1 MKVKVLF
8 IIALLLTLVQ
18 GAQAQHNVTRDAT
31 MSESWSV
38 TPDNPVS
45 AGATVTATYNGSRH
59 VKSVKYRPAGTIGG
73 KFTINGSG
81 DKVYFSK
88 GNLQQTGENSW
99 KFADNQWETF
109 GENQSNNH
117 RDLFTWSKWSEDA
130 GIQASLGTGWRALMG
145 SGEGEWY
152 YLLETRT
159 VNGGKSAGHSYTLGQ
174 SVNGVLGLVLYPDDY
189 SGAAYTTGADW
200 AGFEAAGCVFLPAA
214 GFDDGSVSGVSGV
227 GSNGRYWSSTLS
239 DAEDAYDIYFES
251 GLIAFSN
258 SDYRSWKLSVRL
270 VFPAE

>member
-1 MKVKVLF
+1 MKAKILF
-8 IIALLLTLVQ
+8 IIALLCSLVT
-18 GAQAQHNVTRDAT
+18 GAQAQHNVTQDAT
-31 MSESWSV
+31 MSEGWSI

-45 AGATVTATYNGSRH
+45 AGATVTATYGGTRH
-59 VKSVKYRPAGTIGG
+59 VKSVTYRPAGTIGG

-88 GNLQQTGENSW
+88 GNLQQTGANSW
-99 KFADNQWETF
+99 KFADNQWDCF
-109 GENQSNNH
+109 GADQQDGH
-117 RDLFTWSKWSEDA
+117 RDLFTWSNWSEDA

-145 SGEGEWY
+145 SGVGEWD

-159 VNGGKSAGHSYTLGQ
+159 VNGGTGMDKSYTIGQ
-174 SVNGVLGLVLYPDDY
+174 SVNGVLGVVLYPDDY

-214 GFDDGSVSGVSGV
+214 GFDDGTISGV

-239 DAEDAYDIYFES
+239 DAEDAYDIYFDS
-251 GLIAFSN
+251 DLIAFGN
-258 SDYRSWKLSVRL
+258 SDYRFWKLSVRL

>member
-1 MKVKVLF
+1 MKAKILF
-8 IIALLLTLVQ
+8 IIALLCSLVT

-31 MSESWSV
+31 MSEGWSI

-45 AGATVTATYNGSRH
+45 AGAPVTATYGGTRH
-59 VKSVKYRPAGTIGG
+59 VKSVKCMPAGHLSG

-88 GNLQQTGENSW
+88 GNLQQIGANSW
-99 KFADNQWETF
+99 KFADNQWDCF
-109 GENQSNNH
+109 GTDQQDGH
-117 RDLFTWSKWSEDA
+117 RDLFTWSNWSDDA

-145 SGEGEWY
+145 SGEGEWD

-159 VNGGKSAGHSYTLGQ
+159 VNGGTGMNKSYTIGQ

-189 SGAAYTTGADW
+189 SGAAYTTGTDW

-214 GFDDGSVSGVSGV
+214 GFDDGTVSGV
-227 GSNGRYWSSTLS
+227 GSNGRYWSSTIS
-239 DAEDAYDIYFES
+239 DAEGAYDIYFDS
-251 GLIAFSN
+251 GQIAFGN
-258 SDYRSWKLSVRL
+258 SDYRFWKLSVRL
-270 VFPAE
+270 VFPEE

>member
-1 MKVKVLF
+1 MKAKILF

-18 GAQAQHNVTRDAT
+18 GAQAQHSVTRDAT
-31 MSESWSV
+31 MSEGWSV
-38 TPDNPVS
+38 TPANPVS
-45 AGATVTATYNGSRH
+45 AGATVTATYSGSRH
-59 VKSVKYRPAGTIGG
+59 VKSVKYRPAGHLSG
-73 KFTINGSG
+73 KFTVNASG
-81 DKVYFSK
+81 NQVYFSK
-88 GNLQQTGENSW
+88 GNLQQTGANSW
-99 KFADNQWETF
+99 KFADNQWDCF
-109 GENQSNNH
+109 GTNQQDGH
-117 RDLFTWSKWSEDA
+117 RDLFTWSNWSEDA

-159 VNGGKSAGHSYTLGQ
+159 VNGGTGMDKSYTIGQ

-200 AGFEAAGCVFLPAA
+200 TGFEAAGCVFLPAA
-214 GFDDGSVSGVSGV
+214 GFDDGSVKDV
-227 GSNGRYWSSTLS
+227 GSNGRYWSSTIS
-239 DAEDAYDIYFES
+239 DAEGAYDIYFDS
-251 GLIAFSN
+251 GQIVFAN

>member
-1 MKVKVLF
+1 MKTKILF

-18 GAQAQHNVTRDAT
+18 GVWAQHIVTQDAT
-31 MSESWSV
+31 MSEDWSV

-45 AGATVTATYNGSRH
+45 AGATVTATYSGSKH
-59 VKSVKYRPAGTIGG
+59 VKSVKMYIPPAIING
-73 KFTINGSG
+73 KFTINDSG

-88 GNLQQTGENSW
+88 GNLQLVGERTW
-99 KFADNQWETF
+99 KFADNQWDCF
-109 GENQSNNH
+109 GTNQQDGH
-117 RDLFTWSKWSEDA
+117 RDLFTWSKWSDDA
-130 GIQASLGTGWRALMG
+130 GIQASLGTGWRALVG
-145 SGEGEWY
+145 SGEGEWD

-159 VNGGKSAGHSYTLGQ
+159 VNGGTGMDKSYTIGQ

-200 AGFEAAGCVFLPAA
+200 TGFEAAGCVFLPAA
-214 GFDDGSVSGVSGV
+214 GVDDGSVSGV
-227 GSNGRYWSSTLS
+227 GSNGRYWSSTIS
-239 DAEDAYDIYFES
+239 DAEGAYDIYFDS
-251 GLIAFSN
+251 GQIVFAN